1 MMEEVDEGE
10 EYMAEVVVDDEAAGV
25 EEVVV
30 MLDEA
35 EVNVAEVVTGDEG
48 RRRRQR
54 KDRGRGGCGA
64 CGDGG

>member
-10 EYMAEVVVDDEAAGV
+10 EYMAEVVVDDEAVGV

-54 KDRGRGGCGA
+54 KDSGRGGCGA